1 MYASFL
7 RISRALHLVVFEE
20 PAENYFFNNLLVPG
34 KIMQV
39 DLRIKS
45 FMKKNMK
52 NLKFPKSSIINCFA
66 FYHVKKIPYSINKQ
80 FRNKGLRLLLNEQQ

>member
-1 MYASFL
+1 MKNAHLLRYAHPSSLQRTRMYVSFL

-52 NLKFPKSSIINCFA
+52 NLKFP
-66 FYHVKKIPYSINKQ
+66 
-80 FRNKGLRLLLNEQQ
+80 